1 MVTFLIQSLCDAA
14 CLSIYIIRQLGE
26 GGGVVTF
33 LIQSLCD
40 AACVSIYII
49 HQLGWGGGWS
59 HSSYKVSVMQH
70 V

>member
-14 CLSIYIIRQLGE
+14 CVSIYIIRQS
-26 GGGVVTF
+26 GGVVTF

-49 HQLGWGGGWS
+49 RQSGGGGCGHIPHTKS
-59 HSSYKVSVMQH
+59 L
-70 V
+70 